1 MQLFCGYVPII
12 MKNQCYLDL
21 IPLFFY
27 ERNTKYPLI
36 IYKENPRQYLDCRGY
51 FYKQVADKPLL
62 SCATS

>member
-1 MQLFCGYVPII
+1 MLFGPDTTVS
-12 MKNQCYLDL
+12 
-21 IPLFFY
+21 Y

-36 IYKENPRQYLDCRGY
+36 IYKENPRQYMDYRGY

>member
-1 MQLFCGYVPII
+1 MLFGPDTIV
-12 MKNQCYLDL
+12 
-21 IPLFFY
+21 FY

-36 IYKENPRQYLDCRGY
+36 IYKENPRQYLDYRGY

>member
-1 MQLFCGYVPII
+1 MLFGPDTIV
-12 MKNQCYLDL
+12 
-21 IPLFFY
+21 FY

-36 IYKENPRQYLDCRGY
+36 IYKENPRQSKYCRGY